1 MTAGAPLSKGAPPPP
16 ASGEELPGDLRMV
29 ATLWPVLLASAV
41 GLVPFTVF
49 STFLVPIADDSG
61 ASVAAV
67 GSMRGLGGLAALVV
81 GTALAPFIDRFPKES
96 VAAGGLVLLGLATV
110 LGTVGDV
117 GTLMAFCLLTGAA
130 TAVLNPALG
139 AAAAESFQ
147 SSAAGGRAA
156 TLVTATQSLT
166 AMLAAPLIALPAT
179 VWGWRG
185 DLLATAAIAAL
196 LALLLLR
203 RRRAARTAVEGPAR
217 RGYVESFRELLA
229 VPGVPALLL
238 IALVRTA
245 AFMGYLAYL
254 AAFYSTRFGLSPG
267 LFAFVW
273 TLSGAS
279 FFVGNLVT
287 GRIANSQRAHV
298 RPERLLPASLAS
310 GLAAIVG
317 FYLSP
322 HLAIALA
329 MTAVLGLSHAATAA
343 CVITLLIRRTGT
355 SLQGSALSINA
366 AAMSLGVFAGAG
378 LGGIGLGLAGFAGT
392 ATAFGVLTLV
402 GLLAALTVRRAGTNA
417 VADLAGGRP

>member
-1 MTAGAPLSKGAPPPP
+1 MTAETPVSNGTPT
-16 ASGEELPGDLRMV
+16 ASAEDLPGDLRMV

-49 STFLVPIADDSG
+49 STFLVPIAGDSG
-61 ASVAAV
+61 ESVAAV

-81 GTALAPFIDRFPKES
+81 GTALAPFIDRFPKER

-110 LGTVGDV
+110 MGTFGDV

-130 TAVLNPALG
+130 TAVLTPALA

-147 SSAAGGRAA
+147 SDAARGRAA
-156 TLVTATQSLT
+156 TLVTATQSMT
-166 AMLAAPLIALPAT
+166 AMLAAPVIALPAT

-185 DLLATAAIAAL
+185 DLLATAAVGGL

-203 RRRAARTAVEGPAR
+203 RHRVPRAAVADRTR
-217 RGYVESFRELLA
+217 RGYIESFRELLA

-254 AAFYSTRFGLSPG
+254 AAFYSDKFGLSPG

-287 GRIANSQRAHV
+287 GRIANSPNVHN
-298 RPERLLPASLAS
+298 RPERLLTFSLAS
-310 GLAAIVG
+310 GLAATVG

-322 HLAIALA
+322 HLAVALVL
-329 MTAVLGLSHAATAA
+329 TAVLGLSHAATAA
-343 CVITLLIRRTGT
+343 CVITLLIRRCGS

-366 AAMSLGVFAGAG
+366 AGMSLGVFVGAG
-378 LGGIGLGLAGFAGT
+378 VGGVGLGVAGFTGT
-392 ATAFGVLTLV
+392 AAVFGGLTLV
-402 GLLAALTVRRAGTNA
+402 GLLAALTVHRAE
-417 VADLAGGRP
+417 ADTALDVDGGRS

>member
-1 MTAGAPLSKGAPPPP
+1 MTAGAPLSKGAPT
-16 ASGEELPGDLRMV
+16 ASVEELPGDLRMV

-49 STFLVPIADDSG
+49 STFLVPIAGDSG
-61 ASVAAV
+61 ASVATV
-67 GSMRGLGGLAALVV
+67 GSMRGLGGLAALAV
-81 GTALAPFIDRFPKES
+81 GTAVAPLIDRFPKEW

-110 LGTVGDV
+110 LGTFGDV

-139 AAAAESFQ
+139 AAAAESFE
-147 SSAAGGRAA
+147 STAASGRAA

-166 AMLAAPLIALPAT
+166 AMLAAPVIALPAT
-179 VWGWRG
+179 LWGWRG
-185 DLLATAAIAAL
+185 DLLATAAVAGL

-203 RRRAARTAVEGPAR
+203 RHRVPRSGDENQVR

-229 VPGVPALLL
+229 VPGVLALLL
-238 IALVRTA
+238 VALVRTA

-254 AAFYSTRFGLSPG
+254 AAFYSDRFGLSPG

-287 GRIANSQRAHV
+287 GRVVNSEGAHARA
-298 RPERLLPASLAS
+298 ERLLTLSLAS
-310 GLAAIVG
+310 AMAAIVG

-322 HLAIALA
+322 HLAFALVF
-329 MTAVLGLSHAATAA
+329 TAVLGLSHAATAA
-343 CVITLLIRRTGT
+343 CVTTLLIRRCGS

-366 AAMSLGVFAGAG
+366 AGMSLGVFAGAG
-378 LGGIGLGLAGFAGT
+378 LGGIGLAVAGFTGA

-402 GLLAALTVRRAGTNA
+402 GLVAALTVHRAGTDA
-417 VADLAGGRP
+417 VADLTGGRP